1 MTAKEFIINFNSFL
15 SKKQFNVQIYEKISG
30 KLIWYGQLGE
40 VYHDR
45 NNALN
50 RDITS
55 WFFKDNVTIICS
67 VEPISKDANKT
78 SC

>member
-30 KLIWYGQLGE
+30 KLIWYGKLGE
-40 VYHDR
+40 IYHDR
-45 NNALN
+45 NNALD
-50 RDITS
+50 RDVVS
-55 WFFKDNVTIICS
+55 WFFKDSVTIICS
-67 VEPISKDANKT
+67 VEPICKDANKT